1 MALSTRTLHDDR
13 KCYGFLGRTLSVSEL
28 ISETQDVVSPAAV
41 PVARPVGAVLPHP
54 PGAATSPLTMTVSRG
69 SATVDLAFVFATVIG
84 VMLGKDFFFE
94 NWSDE
99 ELRARTPLIITA
111 IGIFSAIVVLGYVG
125 FRKQSWSTLGL
136 AADRPFVDAGIG
148 VLAAG
153 FIMLLM
159 VAGSAFVWVF
169 APELIPAL
177 QESQRGIREILPP
190 MNLPTIIG
198 LTAVVAFYEELLFRG
213 FLLTRLRVVTRRWW
227 SAVTIGVLS
236 FAALHFYQGPLA
248 VLAIVL
254 LSGVLSAVFIW
265 RRSLIAPVTAHFVFN
280 VTQLLMLQL
289 APKGPV

>member
-1 MALSTRTLHDDR
+1 
-13 KCYGFLGRTLSVSEL
+13 
-28 ISETQDVVSPAAV
+28 
-41 PVARPVGAVLPHP
+41 
-54 PGAATSPLTMTVSRG
+54 MTVSRR
-69 SATVDLAFVFATVIG
+69 SAVVDLTFVFAIVIG
-84 VMLGKDFFFE
+84 VMVGKDFFFE

-111 IGIFSAIVVLGYVG
+111 IGMFSAIVVLGYVG

-136 AADRPFVDAGIG
+136 AAGRPLVDAGIG

-190 MNLPTIIG
+190 MNPPTIIG
-198 LTAVVAFYEELLFRG
+198 LTIVVAFYEELLFRG

-289 APKGPV
+289 VPKEPV